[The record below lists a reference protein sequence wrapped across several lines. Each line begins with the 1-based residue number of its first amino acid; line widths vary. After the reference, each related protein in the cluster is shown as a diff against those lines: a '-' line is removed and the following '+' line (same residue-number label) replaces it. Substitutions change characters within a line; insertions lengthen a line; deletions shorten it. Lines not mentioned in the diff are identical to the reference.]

1 MENEV
6 REEQQPKRRMPASD
20 RREGILEAA
29 RLAFSEAGY
38 RDVSLKS
45 IATRAGVSKALLY
58 EHFDSKVE
66 LYEAILELHGSELLE
81 AIETAVH
88 TSESAEERVRAGI
101 EAFLAF
107 AEDRRGSWRIIFGV
121 VPDAAVVRA
130 QESLRD
136 RIVSAIAAIVEE
148 EVLLVRP
155 DQPEHQQF
163 AAMQAQQTL
172 GAMRALSDW
181 WDRNPGVPRELVLD
195 AAMDFVW
202 LGGERLSRGER
213 WPESRQ
219 T

>member
-1 MENEV
+1 VTGKVSEK
-6 REEQQPKRRMPASD
+6 PKRRMTAAH
-20 RREGILEAA
+20 RREKILESA

-58 EHFDSKVE
+58 EHFDSKVD
-66 LYEAILELHGSELLE
+66 LYEAILEIHGAELLE
-81 AIETAVH
+81 AIETAVRS
-88 TSESAEERVRAGI
+88 SESAEERVRAGI

-107 AEDRRGSWRIIFGV
+107 AEDRRGSWRIIFGA
-121 VPDAAVVRA
+121 VPDPAVVRA
-130 QESLRD
+130 QEDLRD
-136 RIVSAIAAIVEE
+136 RIVTAIAAIVEE

-155 DQPEHQQF
+155 DQPEHQLF

-181 WDRNPGVPRELVLD
+181 WDRNPSVPRESVLE

-202 LGGERLSRGER
+202 LGGERLSGGER
-213 WPESRQ
+213 WSESP
-219 T
+219 